1 MIQNLPHNMG
11 THKINQEGGG
21 WRVCG
26 RQDLFSNFSRFVDQ
40 NLMFSV
46 AVCSSIR
53 YFRANFEV
61 NRLLVLRDVMS

>member
-1 MIQNLPHNMG
+1 MIQSLPPNMG
-11 THKINQEGGG
+11 THKVTQERGE
-21 WRVCG
+21 WRVRG
-26 RQDLFSNFSRFVDQ
+26 RQDLFSNCSRFVDQ

-53 YFRANFEV
+53 HFRTNFEV